1 MLATTRT
8 TCADA
13 RHSPS
18 LPLCVINT
26 KKNGLQT
33 MSLKKRMQTKKF
45 LQMHF
50 EFAYFSFFLIHL
62 ELRWQI
68 RPYAPVVPSKTIPY
82 CRNGW
87 SVYPFS
93 DQKGPKTILFRM
105 AHIYMA
111 YIREYRLPPPSP
123 TRGGEKSEGFLI
135 CHEKGYRWRQLISR
149 GLIHLC
155 KEF

>member
-8 TCADA
+8 TCKVA

-18 LPLCVINT
+18 PPLCVINT

-45 LQMHF
+45 FKCISNSHISL
-50 EFAYFSFFLIHL
+50 FFLIHL
-62 ELRWQI
+62 ELKWQI
-68 RPYAPVVPSKTIPY
+68 RPYAPVVLSKTIPY

-111 YIREYRLPPPSP
+111 YIREYPPPSP

-155 KEF
+155 KES

>member
-26 KKNGLQT
+26 QKNGLQT

-111 YIREYRLPPPSP
+111 YIREYRPPRFPHP
-123 TRGGEKSEGFLI
+123 RRGEI
-135 CHEKGYRWRQLISR
+135 WRVSNLSR
-149 GLIHLC
+149 ERIPLTAAYKPWAYTSL
-155 KEF
+155 